1 MPPKPKFGKAEIIN
15 AGLTIA
21 KNEGLDQVTARS
33 IAKTLGSSVCPVFSY
48 FDNMEHLKN
57 EIVVAAKAE
66 YKKYVK
72 KGLCEDV
79 AFKGVGKQYIL
90 FAVQEPKLFRLLFMS
105 EKESVPNLSSILPEI
120 DESYEQILNSI
131 VDGYG
136 FSTEK
141 AEWLYK
147 HLWIY
152 THGIATLC
160 ATKMCRFADDE
171 ISKMMTEVCKSL
183 IVTLMRGDI

>member
-136 FSTEK
+136 FST
-141 AEWLYK
+141 
-147 HLWIY
+147 

-160 ATKMCRFADDE
+160 ATKMCRFTDDE

>member
-66 YKKYVK
+66 YKKICQK
-72 KGLCEDV
+72 KVFAKMLLL
-79 AFKGVGKQYIL
+79 KGSANSTY
-90 FAVQEPKLFRLLFMS
+90 FLL
-105 EKESVPNLSSILPEI
+105 
-120 DESYEQILNSI
+120 
-131 VDGYG
+131 
-136 FSTEK
+136 
-141 AEWLYK
+141 
-147 HLWIY
+147 
-152 THGIATLC
+152 
-160 ATKMCRFADDE
+160 
-171 ISKMMTEVCKSL
+171 CKSRNFSDFCL
-183 IVTLMRGDI
+183 

>member
-120 DESYEQILNSI
+120 DES
-131 VDGYG
+131 
-136 FSTEK
+136 
-141 AEWLYK
+141 
-147 HLWIY
+147 
-152 THGIATLC
+152 
-160 ATKMCRFADDE
+160 
-171 ISKMMTEVCKSL
+171 
-183 IVTLMRGDI
+183 

>member
-1 MPPKPKFGKAEIIN
+1 MLPQKQNIKIC
-15 AGLTIA
+15 
-21 KNEGLDQVTARS
+21 Q
-33 IAKTLGSSVCPVFSY
+33 
-48 FDNMEHLKN
+48 
-57 EIVVAAKAE
+57 
-66 YKKYVK
+66 

-141 AEWLYK
+141 RNGSTNICGFIRTELP
-147 HLWIY
+147 
-152 THGIATLC
+152 
-160 ATKMCRFADDE
+160 RFVPLRCVGLQ
-171 ISKMMTEVCKSL
+171 MMK
-183 IVTLMRGDI
+183 